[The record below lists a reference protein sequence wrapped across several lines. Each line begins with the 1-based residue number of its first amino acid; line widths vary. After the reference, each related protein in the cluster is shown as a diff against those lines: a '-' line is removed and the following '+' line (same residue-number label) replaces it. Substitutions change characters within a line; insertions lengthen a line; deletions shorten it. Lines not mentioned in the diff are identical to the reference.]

1 MPEDDDLRSRVEQG
15 LDTLR
20 AGFADDG
27 ADLELT
33 RWLDDRG
40 VEISLTLRPDACEEC
55 IVSTEL
61 LQTMV
66 DGVVRQA
73 APEIGYVRVCDPRL
87 ESVPADPHGEE
98 SGK

>member
-1 MPEDDDLRSRVEQG
+1 MQEQNDLRSRVERG

-33 RWLDDRG
+33 DWPSDRG
-40 VEISLTLRPDACEEC
+40 VEISLTLRPDACDEC

-73 APEIGYVRVCDPRL
+73 APEIEYVRLRDPRR
-87 ESVPADPHGEE
+87 ERA
-98 SGK
+98 

>member
-1 MPEDDDLRSRVEQG
+1 MQEQDDLRSRVEQG

-27 ADLELT
+27 AGLELT
-33 RWLDDRG
+33 GWPADRG
-40 VEISLTLRPDACEEC
+40 VEISLTLRPDACAEC

-73 APEIGYVRVCDPRL
+73 APEIEYVRVFDPRL
-87 ESVPADPHGEE
+87 DES
-98 SGK
+98 